1 MTRDD
6 QVAFLRRRFAAR
18 DLVVAPCAFD
28 ALSARIIAQAGFPA
42 TFMSGFGVA
51 AARYGLPD
59 NGLIGYAEMV
69 ETLRLICAANPG
81 LPVIGDGD
89 TGYGNAMNV
98 RATVIGY
105 ARAGAAAIMIED
117 QLAPKKCGH
126 MESKVVVPLE
136 EARTRIRAA
145 VDARRESG
153 LDIVI
158 VARTDARAP
167 HGFDD
172 AMARLRAFR
181 DEGAD
186 LLFLEAPADEAELA
200 RFAREIAA
208 PAMAN
213 MVPGGKTPILT
224 PDTLRAMGFAFGIYH
239 QPLFGAIEAMRRAM
253 DALAA
258 GDPAGIPIAPFAD
271 VKRIAGA
278 EEYDA
283 TAAHYRSDDP
293 LQRAGATVA
302 SRLSTALRLGDER

>member
-1 MTRDD
+1 MTREDH
-6 QVAFLRRRFAAR
+6 VAFLRRRFAAR
-18 DLVVAPCAFD
+18 DLVVAPCSFD
-28 ALSARIIAQAGFPA
+28 ALSARIIHQAGFAA

-51 AARYGLPD
+51 AARYGVPD
-59 NGLIGYAEMV
+59 NGIIGYAEMV
-69 ETLRLICAANPG
+69 EALRLICAANPE
-81 LPVIGDGD
+81 LAVIGDGD

-98 RATVIGY
+98 RATVTGY

-126 MESKVVVPLE
+126 MEGKTVVPLA
-136 EARTRIRAA
+136 EARLRIRAA

-167 HGFDD
+167 HGFAD
-172 AMARLRAFR
+172 AMERMRAFR

-200 RFAREIAA
+200 QFVRDIDA

-224 PDTLRAMGFAFGIYH
+224 PDALRALGVAFGIYH

-253 DALAA
+253 SALAA

-278 EEYDA
+278 EEYDTIASRYGVANA
-283 TAAHYRSDDP
+283 TA
-293 LQRAGATVA
+293 
-302 SRLSTALRLGDER
+302 

>member
-1 MTRDD
+1 MTREE

-18 DLVVAPCAFD
+18 DLVVAPCCYD
-28 ALSARIIAQAGFPA
+28 ALSARIIGQAGFPA

-59 NGLIGYAEMV
+59 NGLIAYAEMV

-98 RATVIGY
+98 RATVTGY
-105 ARAGAAAIMIED
+105 ARAGAAAVMIED

-126 MESKVVVPLE
+126 MEGKVVVPFE

-167 HGFDD
+167 HGFDE
-172 AMARLRAFR
+172 AMARMRAFR

-186 LLFLEAPADEAELA
+186 LLFLEAPADEHELA
-200 RFAREIAA
+200 RFAREIDA

-213 MVPGGKTPILT
+213 LVPAGKTPVLA
-224 PDTLRAMGFAFGIYH
+224 PDALRAMGFAFAIYH
-239 QPLFGAIEAMRRAM
+239 QPLFGAVEAIRNAM
-253 DALAA
+253 SALAA
-258 GDPAGIPIAPFAD
+258 GDPAGVPIAPFPD

-278 EEYDA
+278 EDYDA
-283 TAAHYRSDDP
+283 LAARYALDPTA
-293 LQRAGATVA
+293 V
-302 SRLSTALRLGDER
+302 

>member
-6 QVAFLRRRFAAR
+6 HVAALRRRFADR
-18 DLVVAPCAFD
+18 DLVVAPCSFD
-28 ALSARIIAQAGFPA
+28 ALSARIIHQAGFPA

-51 AARYGLPD
+51 AARYGVPD
-59 NGLIGYAEMV
+59 NGIIGYAEMV

-81 LPVIGDGD
+81 LAVIGDGD

-98 RATVIGY
+98 RATVTGY

-126 MESKVVVPLE
+126 MEGKAVVPLE

-145 VDARRESG
+145 VDARRENG
-153 LDIVI
+153 LDILI
-158 VARTDARAP
+158 IARTDARAP

-172 AMARLRAFR
+172 AMARMRAFR

-186 LLFLEAPADEAELA
+186 LLFLEAPADEDELR
-200 RFAREIAA
+200 RFAREIDA

-213 MVPGGKTPILT
+213 MVPAGKTPILS
-224 PDTLRAMGFAFGIYH
+224 PNALRAMGFAFAIYH
-239 QPLFGAIEAMRRAM
+239 QPLFGAVEAMRRAM

-258 GDPAGIPIAPFAD
+258 GDPDGIPIAPFAD

-283 TAAHYRSDDP
+283 TAARY
-293 LQRAGATVA
+293 
-302 SRLSTALRLGDER
+302 ALDAART

>member
-1 MTRDD
+1 MTREE
-6 QVAFLRRRFAAR
+6 QIAMLRRRFAAR
-18 DLVVAPCAFD
+18 DLVVAPCSFD
-28 ALSARIIAQAGFPA
+28 ALSARIIALAGFPA

-59 NGLIGYAEMV
+59 NGIIGYAEMV
-69 ETLRLICAANPG
+69 ETLRLICAANPD
-81 LPVIGDGD
+81 LAVIGDGD

-98 RATVIGY
+98 RATVTGY

-126 MESKVVVPLE
+126 MEGKTVVPFE
-136 EARTRIRAA
+136 EARMRIRAA

-158 VARTDARAP
+158 VARTDARAT

-172 AMARLRAFR
+172 AMTRLRAFR

-186 LLFLEAPADEAELA
+186 LLFLEAPADEDELR
-200 RFAREIAA
+200 RFAREIDA

-213 MVPGGKTPILT
+213 LVPGGKTPVLP
-224 PDTLRAMGFAFGIYH
+224 PDALRAMGFAFAIYH
-239 QPLFGAIEAMRRAM
+239 QPLFGAVEAMQRAM
-253 DALAA
+253 TALAA

-278 EEYDA
+278 EDYDA
-283 TAAHYRSDDP
+283 TAVRYRLDP
-293 LQRAGATVA
+293 ANV
-302 SRLSTALRLGDER
+302 